1 MSSVVLKY
9 GRDRQFESQTWS
21 FNMELHSK
29 VENERKS
36 EKDRFLIGGRG
47 FFDFLD
53 IGVYQI
59 TE

>member
-1 MSSVVLKY
+1 
-9 GRDRQFESQTWS
+9 
-21 FNMELHSK
+21 MELHSK
-29 VENERKS
+29 LENERKS

-47 FFDFLD
+47 VFDFLD